1 MATIRRKRAGMEQ
14 ERGSDAG
21 LRTNSDEILTDQ
33 HAVVAAAERV
43 QDQARSKA
51 RRSCR

>member
-1 MATIRRKRAGMEQ
+1 MTTIRRKRAGMEQ

-21 LRTNSDEILTDQ
+21 LRTNSEILTDQ

-43 QDQARSKA
+43 QRQARSKA